1 MVWGGLYRP
10 SELQYTPMNIAF
22 NIIQT
27 VRSPLIYQFNEIKN
41 LIKKSVEKFA
51 FWINM
56 KLPLEEHLISFSVY

>member
-51 FWINM
+51 F
-56 KLPLEEHLISFSVY
+56 